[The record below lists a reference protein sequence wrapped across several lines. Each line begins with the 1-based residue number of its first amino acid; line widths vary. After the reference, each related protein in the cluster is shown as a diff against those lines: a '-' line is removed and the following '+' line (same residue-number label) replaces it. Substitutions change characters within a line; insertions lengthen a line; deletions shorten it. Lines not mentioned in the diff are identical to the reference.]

1 MRIGELSERSGVGI
15 ETIRFYEKEGLLTPA
30 RRTENN
36 YRAYTEA
43 HLRELM
49 FIHHCRTLDMPLS
62 DVRALLACD
71 ATDTEQAEHVHEL
84 IAHHVRLVDERIT
97 KLKSLKEHLK
107 ELASRCSGS
116 HEGAP
121 CGILVGLQEDA
132 GDAVTPRT
140 KKES

>member
-1 MRIGELSERSGVGI
+1 M
-15 ETIRFYEKEGLLTPA
+15 TPA
-30 RRTENN
+30 NRTENN

-62 DVRALLACD
+62 DVRTLLSCD
-71 ATDTEQAEHVHEL
+71 ATDTVQAEHVHEL
-84 IAHHVRLVDERIT
+84 IAHHVRLVDERIA
-97 KLKSLKEHLK
+97 KLKALKEHLK

-132 GDAVTPRT
+132 GDAATPST
-140 KKES
+140 KKE